1 MLLQAALLLT
11 GGVRAQSSGPT
22 IGGSVYGGG
31 ALANT
36 GNTTVN
42 LTGGTVTGDVYG
54 GGMGS
59 AEVSAT
65 VGDALVELN
74 NGVAKDARGCV
85 VGGSIFGC
93 NNVNG
98 TPTGTATVHIYAT
111 QNAVASTIANPA
123 EGEKTAKVK
132 TRYDV
137 KAVYGGGNLAA
148 YLPTKAFGTDEEK
161 KEAHTTVII
170 DGCDLTSI
178 RTVYGG
184 GDAASVPATAVE
196 INGTFEIDEAFGGGN
211 GKDLLP
217 NGDPNP
223 GANVGY
229 KNYTVYVTKDGKKVA
244 EDDPNYDTK
253 EERIAEGSTIV
264 YGSGA
269 ANMNIYGGTVHRVY
283 GGSNT
288 KGNVRI
294 SAVTMLEEAGCD
306 FSVDEA
312 YGGGKSAPMDAEAKL
327 LMACIPGLK
336 SAYGGAMDA
345 EIEGNVELT
354 ITNGTYDRVFGG
366 NNVSGYIH
374 GTIEVNIEETGCKP
388 IIIGQLYGGGN
399 QAPYTAPAG
408 EHGPTLN
415 VRSFTSIGD
424 IFGGGYGESAKVT
437 GDTYVDIN
445 VCEGAYKDGTYNY
458 SKKEGEFIGV
468 DSKTGPKT
476 ITFTEYKRVYNASTD
491 NWDFVDADDD
501 GERDTETKSVDIYL
515 PPHTAGSIGGINTV
529 FGGGNAAPVDG
540 STHVSIGTEIDND
553 VVFKSPLTK
562 TVQTAGEDTP
572 NDDSDDVYEE
582 QDTTDAE
589 RTHKVKGVDIRGN
602 VYGGG
607 NNAEV
612 TGDTDVVI
620 GKKKSTSA
628 P

>member
-74 NGVAKDARGCV
+74 NGVANGARGCV

-148 YLPTKAFGTDEEK
+148 YVPTKASGTEEEK

-170 DGCDLTSI
+170 DGCDRTSI

-211 GKDLLP
+211 GKDRLP
-217 NGDPNP
+217 DGSTNP

-229 KNYTVYVTKDGKKVA
+229 KDYSAYETSTDASKGAATKALRMANY
-244 EDDPNYDTK
+244 
-253 EERIAEGSTIV
+253 S
-264 YGSGA
+264 YGSGE
-269 ANMNIYGGTVHRVY
+269 ANMNIHGGKVHRVY

-294 SAVTMLEEAGCD
+294 SAVTMLEDVSGCTFD
-306 FSVDEA
+306 VDEA

-354 ITNGTYDRVFGG
+354 ITNGAFDRVFGG
-366 NNVSGYIH
+366 NNVSGFIH
-374 GTIEVNIEETGCKP
+374 GTITVNVEETGCKP
-388 IIIGQLYGGGN
+388 VIIGQLYGGGN

-445 VCEGAYKDGTYNY
+445 VCEGAYKNGHTYADGSTTA
-458 SKKEGEFIGV
+458 
-468 DSKTGPKT
+468 DKTGPKT
-476 ITFTEYKRVYNASTD
+476 ITFTEYKRVYNASTG
-491 NWDFVDADDD
+491 NWDFVDDDDD
-501 GERDTETKSVDIYL
+501 GERDTETKSIDIYL

-540 STHVSIGTEIDND
+540 STFVNIGTEIGND
-553 VVFKSPLTK
+553 VVFKTPLTK
-562 TVQTAGEDTP
+562 TVQTAGAGTP
-572 NDDSDDVYEE
+572 EDDSDDVYEE
-582 QDTTDAE
+582 QDTTDEE
-589 RTHKVKGVDIRGN
+589 RKHEVKGVDIRGN

-612 TGDTDVVI
+612 TGNTNVVI
-620 GKKKSTSA
+620 GKRQE
-628 P
+628 